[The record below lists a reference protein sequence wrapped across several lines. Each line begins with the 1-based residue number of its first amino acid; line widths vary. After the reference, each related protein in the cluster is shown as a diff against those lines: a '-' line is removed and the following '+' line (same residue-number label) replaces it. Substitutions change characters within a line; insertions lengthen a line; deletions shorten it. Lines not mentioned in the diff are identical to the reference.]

1 MHLLNVQMLGMM
13 FIRILMTTIQA
24 EKKNLIV
31 FDYAI
36 TDIMT
41 TKRFRKFFWMAASQG
56 QLQRYIYISYCD
68 VMLKKNE
75 F

>member
-36 TDIMT
+36 TDVMT
-41 TKRFRKFFWMAASQG
+41 TKRFRKFF
-56 QLQRYIYISYCD
+56 
-68 VMLKKNE
+68 
-75 F
+75 

>member
-13 FIRILMTTIQA
+13 FIRILMTAIQA

-41 TKRFRKFFWMAASQG
+41 TKRFRKFF
-56 QLQRYIYISYCD
+56 
-68 VMLKKNE
+68 
-75 F
+75 